1 MPLKTTYFKN
11 FKKKFG
17 ISFARLQNTST
28 LTAEFSM
35 YLGTKFYLSCTLLV
49 YIKR

>member
-1 MPLKTTYFKN
+1 MPLKRVYLKN
-11 FKKKFG
+11 LKKNFG